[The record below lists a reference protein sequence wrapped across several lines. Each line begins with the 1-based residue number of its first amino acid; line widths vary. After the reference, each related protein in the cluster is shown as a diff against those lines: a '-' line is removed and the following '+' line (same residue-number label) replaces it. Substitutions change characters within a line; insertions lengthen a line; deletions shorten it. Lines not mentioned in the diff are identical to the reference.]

1 MLREVILFIK
11 YPYTAG
17 VIATIW
23 LGTAVLLAINQD
35 LPGIRMV
42 TLDVIISVVIASIG
56 FTGKKEI

>member
-1 MLREVILFIK
+1 MLKEMILFIK

-23 LGTAVLLAINQD
+23 LGSAILLAVNAE
-35 LPGIRMV
+35 LPMIKI
-42 TLDVIISVVIASIG
+42 VIIDMCMSVIIAAVG

>member
-1 MLREVILFIK
+1 MIREVILFIK

-23 LGTAVLLAINQD
+23 LGTAVLLAIND
-35 LPGIRMV
+35 NLPSIRMV
-42 TLDVIISVVIASIG
+42 TFDVIISVFIASIG